1 MAIAKRA
8 RDMTPSSADELL
20 YFAAKSNEEHNR
32 LGFNKDLFKRESTEK
47 IPTWAKQIMR
57 KDPED
62 RLPKEIHD
70 LQALL
75 RTVEGFVLFSGN
87 LQLETCRLVQYERYG
102 PNRVVLKEGHY
113 ANAFYIVF
121 SGSLFINRYEHD
133 SVTSQKHLSTVAIR
147 QRGSWFGER
156 ALISDAHRSE
166 TVVTRE
172 PVELLSIDK
181 RNFKTQLTAFESEMM
196 LKCQFARETQLFA
209 EWETESLEEL
219 LFKSHVIEYQI
230 GKLIDKDGSM
240 SESLYIIMEGRCK
253 VLRKVNIQKLRQRVE
268 AQRAKAAINSWI
280 KTNPMPPVCTRQV
293 GPQHQAGHQVRRS
306 SVVPFRKQSQ
316 FEGLHKRKTTLRFFA
331 PYNDDEDERAVF
343 IHVGNL
349 TAKDAF
355 DLSWL
360 GSSGPLPTLIL
371 VSEGAKALRVPKAPF
386 SNQLTDHTR
395 EIAKKC
401 IISFIPEGEL
411 YDACTRY
418 KEWQKFRETVLSD
431 KISSQLERGVFRT
444 ERAAEATMDSMITT
458 AMTPVEV
465 PRYAHSRRSQ
475 EQRKPTSSKAS
486 MMSTAMMSHFTMST
500 TSNRN

>member
-1 MAIAKRA
+1 LDQKQNEDRPPPLWRFRRAARIILHLCRFCMAIAKRA

-156 ALISDAHRSE
+156 ALISDAHRSA

-196 LKCQFARETQLFA
+196 LKCQFARYKFM
-209 EWETESLEEL
+209 ESNL
-219 LFKSHVIEYQI
+219 L
-230 GKLIDKDGSM
+230 
-240 SESLYIIMEGRCK
+240 
-253 VLRKVNIQKLRQRVE
+253 
-268 AQRAKAAINSWI
+268 
-280 KTNPMPPVCTRQV
+280 
-293 GPQHQAGHQVRRS
+293 
-306 SVVPFRKQSQ
+306 
-316 FEGLHKRKTTLRFFA
+316 
-331 PYNDDEDERAVF
+331 
-343 IHVGNL
+343 
-349 TAKDAF
+349 
-355 DLSWL
+355 
-360 GSSGPLPTLIL
+360 
-371 VSEGAKALRVPKAPF
+371 
-386 SNQLTDHTR
+386 
-395 EIAKKC
+395 
-401 IISFIPEGEL
+401 
-411 YDACTRY
+411 
-418 KEWQKFRETVLSD
+418 
-431 KISSQLERGVFRT
+431 
-444 ERAAEATMDSMITT
+444 
-458 AMTPVEV
+458 
-465 PRYAHSRRSQ
+465 
-475 EQRKPTSSKAS
+475 
-486 MMSTAMMSHFTMST
+486 
-500 TSNRN
+500 